1 MLSCL
6 EESERVRLQQ
16 LSLQG
21 GGGDSPLGPLA
32 ARAQRSEFTDDSSA
46 GRGCGFA
53 GMDPEGRLGG
63 LPALDL
69 HSEASDSFVSAYG
82 TPLASASSSRAGGAS
97 IFRSGSADSS
107 PSDPQQQQRQGGGA
121 DSGGGSG
128 GSSHRAQQQQQQP
141 VSSTKGGTPSAT
153 AAGKAR

>member
-21 GGGDSPLGPLA
+21 GGDDSPLGPLA
-32 ARAQRSEFTDDSSA
+32 ARAQRSDFTDDSSA
-46 GRGCGFA
+46 GCGFA

-153 AAGKAR
+153 AAGKAC